1 MKAIAIEQIILIV
14 LGVIVLGVVGY
25 LLYINF
31 LAGGGQMTYEKCR
44 SMALSYCGGCRLKDY
59 DTYTSCIIKFA
70 STKDRDTCK
79 THLSEGFKGDEGTDG
94 FKFDCTKLIP
104 W

>member
-44 SMALSYCGGCRLKDY
+44 SMALSYCGGCKLKDY
-59 DTYTSCIIKFA
+59 DTYTHCVIKFG
-70 STKDRDTCK
+70 SKKDRDTCLGHIGGSTATVK
-79 THLSEGFKGDEGTDG
+79 DEELM
-94 FKFDCTKLIP
+94 FDCTTLIP